1 VGEDRDLHPVV
12 EVEFAQQ
19 TRDVGL
25 TVASLMN
32 NDLPMSAFDRPVAT
46 ATSTDRPISTT
57 PVRPQWL
64 GRLFDVELRKTV
76 DTRAGRLMIATV
88 LLLASAIATWA
99 SLRTWGGADNQLL
112 FGDVLRAVTLPV
124 TLLLPVVGVLAM
136 TSEWS
141 QRTALT
147 TFTLS
152 SKRTRVLL
160 CKVGGGAAAEHHRHS
175 DRRRPHVCGRVDRRL
190 SQRVHAGYAGMVA
203 SVSSIFIA
211 VCLSTLMGAA
221 FGALLSITP
230 AALVADFAA
239 PLIWSQVGE
248 ALFKSASKWL
258 DITNAIG
265 NISSRH
271 LHGVW
276 PQTLTSIAVW
286 IIIPLIAGLVVSSR
300 REVK

>member
-1 VGEDRDLHPVV
+1 MGEDRDLHPVV

-32 NDLPMSAFDRPVAT
+32 NDLSMSAFDRPVAT

-99 SLRTWGGADNQLL
+99 SLRTWGSADNQLL
-112 FGDVLRAVTLPV
+112 FGDVLRAVTL
-124 TLLLPVVGVLAM
+124 LLPAVGVLAM

-152 SKRTRVLL
+152 PKRTRVLL
-160 CKVGGGAAAEHHRHS
+160 CKVGAA
-175 DRRRPHVCGRVDRRL
+175 L
-190 SQRVHAGYAGMVA
+190 
-203 SVSSIFIA
+203 
-211 VCLSTLMGAA
+211 
-221 FGALLSITP
+221 LLSITVT
-230 AALVADFAA
+230 AIAVVLTFA
-239 PLIWSQVGE
+239 
-248 ALFKSASKWL
+248 
-258 DITNAIG
+258 
-265 NISSRH
+265 
-271 LHGVW
+271 GVDRRVDHH
-276 PQTLTSIAVW
+276 PVDRRPRRTLTPRSEV
-286 IIIPLIAGLVVSSR
+286 SR
-300 REVK
+300 REVSRGPHTGVRRRIRSEPVAEISVNRPLASAGR

>member
-1 VGEDRDLHPVV
+1 MSTITTPPDSIHSIDQLE
-12 EVEFAQQ
+12 E
-19 TRDVGL
+19 TIMTTTTL
-25 TVASLMN
+25 THTPIESHGGMM
-32 NDLPMSAFDRPVAT
+32 P
-46 ATSTDRPISTT
+46 DRPITTT
-57 PVRPQWL
+57 PVRPQRL

-152 SKRTRVLL
+152 PKRTRVLL
-160 CKVGGGAAAEHHRHS
+160 CKVGAALLLSITVTAIAVVLTFAGVSIAASHS
-175 DRRRPHVCGRVDRRL
+175 G
-190 SQRVHAGYAGMVA
+190 VHAGYAGMGA
-203 SVSSIFIA
+203 SISSIFIA

-230 AALVADFAA
+230 AALVAYFAA

-265 NISSRH
+265 NISSRQ

-276 PQTLTSIAVW
+276 PQTLSSIAVW